1 MSSVNKVIILG
12 RLGADPEVRH
22 FENGSTVAK
31 TRIATTERYTN
42 KEGQKIE
49 NTEWHTVVFWRG
61 LAGIVEKYVK
71 KGDQIYVEG
80 RLKTRSWEDQ
90 DGNKRYATDIEAR
103 EMVMLGG
110 NRGSNSGQNNS
121 VPTSVYEQEA
131 MQKSTVTSAAP
142 VKNASNTN
150 NVEIVPANAESAPE
164 QNVKKESFEDDL
176 PF

>member
-22 FENGSTVAK
+22 FENGSSVAK
-31 TRIATTERYTN
+31 TRIATTEKYTN

-61 LAGIVEKYVK
+61 LAGIVEKYLK
-71 KGDQIYVEG
+71 KGDQVYVEG
-80 RLKTRSWEDQ
+80 RLKTRSWDDQ

-110 NRGSNSGQNNS
+110 NRGSNNGFDNA
-121 VPTSVYEQEA
+121 VPNSVYEQEA
-131 MQKSTVTSAAP
+131 AS
-142 VKNASNTN
+142 KNTASNAIQNTN
-150 NVEIVPANAESAPE
+150 TAAHEENVATKVENTTD
-164 QNVKKESFEDDL
+164 QTGKKDSFDDDL